1 MQYSLV
7 ELIEIITKLIADLE
21 AEFIKQYQE
30 EGFTARQIV
39 YIDTINMLG
48 NPNLGEIAK
57 ALKLSKPSV
66 TAIVDKLA
74 SKGYI
79 EKFQSDEDRRSF
91 HVHLSAKGKKLVKMH
106 GETHNKIVDML
117 QNNLDGKDLKNLV
130 TILNKVVSKCNF
142 FWHIN

>member
-1 MQYSLV
+1 MQYTLV
-7 ELIEIITKLIADLE
+7 ELVEIITKLIGDLE
-21 AEFIKQYQE
+21 AEFIRKYQE

-79 EKFQSDEDRRSF
+79 DKFQSDEDRRSF
-91 HVHLSAKGKKLVKMH
+91 HVHLSTKGKNLVKMH
-106 GETHNKIVDML
+106 GETHSKIADL
-117 QNNLDGKDLKNLV
+117 LKNNLDSKDLKTLV
-130 TILNKVVSKCNF
+130 RILNKVASKF
-142 FWHIN
+142 

>member
-1 MQYSLV
+1 MQYTLV
-7 ELIEIITKLIADLE
+7 ELIEIITELIGDLE
-21 AEFIKQYQE
+21 AEFIKKYQE

-39 YIDTINMLG
+39 YIDTINMLD

-91 HVHLSAKGKKLVKMH
+91 HVHLSTKGKNLVKIH

-117 QNNLDGKDLKNLV
+117 ENNLDSKDLKNLV
-130 TILNKVVSKCNF
+130 TILNKVVPKV
-142 FWHIN
+142 

>member
-1 MQYSLV
+1 MKDTLV
-7 ELIEIITKLIADLE
+7 ELIEIITKLIGNLE
-21 AEFIKQYQE
+21 AQFIKKFQE
-30 EGFTARQIV
+30 EGFTARQTV

-91 HVHLSAKGKKLVKMH
+91 HVHLSTKGKNLVKMH
-106 GETHNKIVDML
+106 GETHNKIADML
-117 QNNLDGKDLKNLV
+117 QNNLDSKDLKTLV
-130 TILNKVVSKCNF
+130 RILNKVVSKV
-142 FWHIN
+142 

>member
-7 ELIEIITKLIADLE
+7 ELIEIMTQLIADLE
-21 AEFIKQYQE
+21 AEFIKKYQE
-30 EGFTARQIV
+30 EGFTARQIA

-74 SKGYI
+74 NKGYI
-79 EKFQSDEDRRSF
+79 QKFQSDEDRRSF

-117 QNNLDGKDLKNLV
+117 QNNLDSKDLKNLV
-130 TILNKVVSKCNF
+130 TILNKVVSKV
-142 FWHIN
+142 

>member
-1 MQYSLV
+1 MQYTLV
-7 ELIEIITKLIADLE
+7 ELIEIITKLIGDLE
-21 AEFIKQYQE
+21 AVFVKKYQE

-79 EKFQSDEDRRSF
+79 RKIQSDEDRRSF
-91 HVHLSAKGKKLVKMH
+91 HVHLSAKGKNLVKMH

-117 QNNLDGKDLKNLV
+117 QDNLDSRDLKNLV
-130 TILNKVVSKCNF
+130 TILNKVVSKV
-142 FWHIN
+142 